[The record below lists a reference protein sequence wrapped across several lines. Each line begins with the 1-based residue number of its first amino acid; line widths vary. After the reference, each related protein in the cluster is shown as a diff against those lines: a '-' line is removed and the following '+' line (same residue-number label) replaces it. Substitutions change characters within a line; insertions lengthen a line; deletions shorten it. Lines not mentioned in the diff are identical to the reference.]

1 MKGKRSLRILSILLI
16 FTLVLPS
23 FLGNFTPSV
32 FAASQT
38 ADDLFISE
46 YIEGSSNNKALEIF
60 NGTGSDVDLAN
71 YSLVLY
77 ANGKTDPNT
86 TLKLEGKLADGD
98 VYVIAHSSA
107 SAAVKEKADI
117 LHGVVNFNGDDVV
130 ELKKNDAVIDV
141 FGTVGVQEKW
151 GDGAA
156 ENHTLIRK
164 SSVTKGSVGSEF
176 DPAVEWDI
184 YDIDYFADLGKHT
197 FGDADNEGEAPG
209 EDEEVTPAPADV
221 MSISDARTK
230 TGQVVTVEGV
240 VTADNDSIGGG
251 KLSTYIQDESAG
263 INLFANNAGTFP
275 ALKEGQKVKVTGK
288 VTEYNKLLEIVPNA
302 DGIEIVSEGN
312 AVPAPIEFSLVNMND
327 ASLAEQKEGQLV
339 KFKGYVQ
346 SIPATPAGGGYNV
359 SVIDENFNGTTLRVM
374 EGTQAIS
381 AIEAGK
387 WYDFTGVL
395 SQYNTYQVLPR
406 KASDVQ
412 LLASQP
418 EAPTSA
424 GEYES
429 TVSSVVDGDT
439 IHLSTPVL
447 GATKVRY
454 VNIDT
459 PETYHTPKN
468 EADESQLEHGQAA
481 KSYLNTLLQPG
492 DKVIVK
498 VGDEATD
505 DYGRL
510 LAQIIRKSDN
520 LNTNLEMV
528 KQGFA
533 TTYFIWPVGDEAEY
547 NQYQSAAKEAIDN
560 EKGIWN
566 PENPLA
572 ELPFEFRAREQGKG
586 LLRYVGNSDSKEYVE
601 PAKFAE
607 VPVEKRIFFAS
618 AEEAEKNGYK
628 AKNPSNNQ
636 NIKLQLLSVNDLHGK
651 ISEEYADGSNTIGR
665 IDYLATYLRERE
677 AENPNTL
684 LVHAGDMVGGSPPVS
699 ALLQDEPTVE
709 IMESL
714 GFDVGTVGNHE
725 FDEGVDEMLRLIN
738 GGEHPNGTENYDG
751 INFPMVA
758 ANVEYKDTG
767 KLVLNPYTIKEV
779 EGVKVGFIGVAT
791 TATPNM
797 IISKGNE
804 NLRFTDETAAINKY
818 VPELQSQG
826 VEAIIVLAHVP
837 GNQSGEGAT
846 GDIANIANNVND
858 AVDVIFAAH
867 NHVKIDAVVDNKLI
881 VQAGEYGKAF
891 ADVEL
896 EIDPVSGD
904 IVKKSADIVDV
915 VQEGVTPDAEVAAIL
930 NKYSEQV
937 GPKLNEVIGNAA
949 TSMEGGYATKGAV
962 GDNALGNLIADGMLT
977 AMDSDFALMNGGGIR
992 DDLNAGDITWN
1003 ELFNIQPFGNTLV
1016 KLDISGAD
1024 LREILNSQFS
1034 SYGPDVSIGGFSY
1047 TWDSKQGSFGKVV
1060 DIFLP
1065 NGDKIDPAGSYTI
1078 TVNNYMYPHSSDKY
1092 LLAKLGENPVQ
1103 GGEDLQATVDYVKS
1117 FNGPI
1122 SYNTGRISEVNA
1134 TDGPKGNIAAQLL
1147 GVNDLHGKID
1157 VTGTVDGVNYGYA
1170 SYLATYLKQHEAENE
1185 NTLLVHAGDMIGGS
1199 SPVSALL
1206 QDEPTVEIMEAL
1218 GFDVG
1223 TVGNHEFDEGV
1234 DEMLR
1239 MINGGEHPNGT
1250 AGYDGMNFP
1259 IIAANVEY
1267 KDTGKLV
1274 LDPYTIKDVGGVKVG
1289 FIGVANIDTPS
1300 QIIAKGNEN
1309 VRFTD
1314 ESEAINKYVPEL
1326 QKQGIEAIVV
1336 VSHVPGNQ
1344 DANSG
1349 EITGT
1354 IADIANKVDDAVDV
1368 IFAAHNHVKI
1378 NGLVDNK
1385 LIVQAWEYGKAF
1397 SDIDLEI
1404 DPVSKDIVK
1413 KSAEIVDVK
1422 QEGVTPDAEVQAILD
1437 KYQDIVGPKLKEVVG
1452 VAATDILG
1460 GYASKGEVGD
1470 NALGNLIADGMVAAM
1485 DSDFALMNGGGIRDD
1500 LLQGDITWEELFN
1513 IQPFGNTLVKLEL
1526 TGAELK
1532 DVLNTQ
1538 FSSYGPDVSISGFKY
1553 TWDSSL
1559 GEFGEVVD
1567 LLLPDGSKLDL
1578 SKTYTVVVNNYMYP
1592 HTTDKYRL
1600 NEFGENPVQGPDDL
1614 QATVDFVKSFTN
1626 PISYT
1631 AEKRISEITD
1641 EDTEVPGENPET
1653 PGENSETPG
1662 ENPETPGEDT
1672 ETPGED
1678 TETPGE
1684 DTETPGEDTETPGE
1698 DTETPGEDTETPGE
1712 DTETPGEDT
1721 ETPGEDTETPGE
1733 DTETPGEDTE
1743 TPGEDTETPN
1753 KDTNPTPVLPNTAT
1767 MDYNYLLIG
1776 CMMLVVGSIVL
1787 FVKRRKA

>member
-1 MKGKRSLRILSILLI
+1 MKGKLGFRILSILVI
-16 FTLVLPS
+16 FTLVIPN
-23 FLGNFTPSV
+23 FLGNLTPSV

-46 YIEGSSNNKALEIF
+46 YIEGSANNKAIEIF
-60 NGTGSDVDLAN
+60 NGTGSEVDLAN

-77 ANGKTDPNT
+77 ANGKTEPNT
-86 TLKLEGKLADGD
+86 TLVLEGKLADGE
-98 VYVIAHSSA
+98 VYVITHSSA
-107 SAAVKEKADI
+107 SATLKELADKQ
-117 LHGVVNFNGDDVV
+117 HTVVNFNGDDVI
-130 ELKKNDAVIDV
+130 ELKNNDTVIDM

-164 SSVTKGSVGSEF
+164 SSVTKGSVGSESF
-176 DPAVEWDI
+176 DPAIEWDI
-184 YDIDYFADLGKHT
+184 FDIDYFVDLGKHT
-197 FGDADNEGEAPG
+197 FGDAENGSENPGQDEGEAPS
-209 EDEEVTPAPADV
+209 VPVDV
-221 MSISDARTK
+221 MSISEARAK
-230 TGQVVTVEGV
+230 IGQVVTVEGI
-240 VTADNDSIGGG
+240 VTADNDGIGGS
-251 KLSTYIQDESAG
+251 KLSTYIQDGTAG
-263 INLFANNAGTFP
+263 INLFANNADSFP
-275 ALKEGQKVKVTGK
+275 VLKEGQKVKVTGK
-288 VTEYNKLLEIVPNA
+288 VTEYNKLLEIAPNA
-302 DGIEIVSEGN
+302 DGIDIVSESN
-312 AVPAPIEFSLVNMND
+312 TVPAPIEFSLKDMAD

-339 KFKGYVQ
+339 KFKGFVK

-359 SVIDENFNGTTLRVM
+359 AVIDENFNGTTLRVM

-387 WYDFTGVL
+387 WYEFTGVL

-412 LLASQP
+412 LLAEQP

-439 IHLSTPVL
+439 IHLESPVL

-468 EADESQLEHGQAA
+468 DADESQLEHGQEA
-481 KSYLNTLLQPG
+481 KVYLNSLLKPG

-498 VGDEATD
+498 VGEEATD

-528 KQGFA
+528 KQGYA
-533 TTYFIWPVGDEAEY
+533 TTYFLWPIGEEEEY
-547 NQYQSAAKEAIDN
+547 EQYQSAVKEAKDN
-560 EKGIWN
+560 GRGIWN
-566 PENPLA
+566 PDNTLA

-586 LLRYVGNSDSKEYVE
+586 LLRYVGNSDTKEYVE
-601 PAKFAE
+601 PSKFAE

-618 AEEAEKNGYK
+618 AEEAETNGYK
-628 AKNPSNNQ
+628 ADNQGNNE
-636 NIKLQLLSVNDLHGK
+636 NIKLQLLSINDLHGK

-665 IDYLATYLRERE
+665 MDYLAAYLRERE

-725 FDEGVDEMLRLIN
+725 FDEGVDEMLRLVN
-738 GGEHPNGTENYDG
+738 GGEHPNGTANYDG

-767 KLVLNPYTIKEV
+767 KLVLDPYTIKEV

-791 TATPNM
+791 TDTPNM

-804 NLRFTDETAAINKY
+804 HIRFTDETEAINKY
-818 VPELQSQG
+818 VPELQNQG

-837 GNQSGEGAT
+837 GNQSGESAT
-846 GDIANIANNVND
+846 GDIANIARNVND
-858 AVDVIFAAH
+858 AVDVLFAAH

-896 EIDPVSGD
+896 EIDPVTGD
-904 IVKKSADIVDV
+904 IVKKSAEIVDV
-915 VQEGVTPDAEVAAIL
+915 VQEGITPDPEVSAIL
-930 NKYSEQV
+930 NKYSEEV
-937 GPKLNEVIGNAA
+937 GPKLNEVIGEAA
-949 TSMEGGYATKGAV
+949 TIMEGGYATKGAV

-1065 NGDKIDPAGSYTI
+1065 NGDKIDPDGNYSI

-1103 GGEDLQATVDYVKS
+1103 GGEDLEATVDFVKS

-1122 SYNTGRISEVNA
+1122 SYNTGRISEVSA
-1134 TDGPKGNIAAQLL
+1134 ADGPTGNIKAQLL

-1170 SYLATYLKQHEAENE
+1170 SYLATYLKQHQAENE
-1185 NTLLVHAGDMIGGS
+1185 NTVLISAGDMIGGS

-1223 TVGNHEFDEGV
+1223 TLGNHEFDEGV

-1239 MINGGEHPNGT
+1239 IINGGEHQNGT

-1259 IIAANVEY
+1259 LVAANVEY

-1274 LDPYTIKDVGGVKVG
+1274 LDPYTIKDIDGVKVG
-1289 FIGVANIDTPS
+1289 FIGVATVDTPS
-1300 QIIAKGNEN
+1300 HIIAKGNEN

-1336 VSHVPGNQ
+1336 ISHVPGNQ
-1344 DANSG
+1344 DGNSG
-1349 EITGT
+1349 EVTGN

-1397 SDIDLEI
+1397 SDIELEI

-1437 KYQDIVGPKLKEVVG
+1437 KYQAQVGPKLKEVVG
-1452 VAATDILG
+1452 EAATDILG

-1500 LLQGDITWEELFN
+1500 LLQGEITWEELFN

-1532 DVLNTQ
+1532 EVLNTQ

-1553 TWDSSL
+1553 TWNAEL
-1559 GEFGEVVD
+1559 GGFGQVVD
-1567 LLLPDGSKLDL
+1567 LMLPDGSKLDL

-1600 NEFGENPVQGPDDL
+1600 SELGENPVQGPDDL
-1614 QATVDFVKSFTN
+1614 QATVDFVKSFTG
-1626 PISYT
+1626 PISYS

-1641 EDTEVPGENPET
+1641 EDTETPGENPEI
-1653 PGENSETPG
+1653 PGENPETPG
-1662 ENPETPGEDT
+1662 ENPETPGENP
-1672 ETPGED
+1672 ETPGENP
-1678 TETPGE
+1678 ETPGE
-1684 DTETPGEDTETPGE
+1684 NPETPGENPETPGE
-1698 DTETPGEDTETPGE
+1698 NPETPGENPETPGE
-1712 DTETPGEDT
+1712 NPETPGENP
-1721 ETPGEDTETPGE
+1721 ETPGENPETPGKNPETPGE
-1733 DTETPGEDTE
+1733 NPETPG
-1743 TPGEDTETPN
+1743 PS
-1753 KDTNPTPVLPNTAT
+1753 PVLPNTAT

-1776 CMMLVVGSIVL
+1776 CMMLLVGSVVL